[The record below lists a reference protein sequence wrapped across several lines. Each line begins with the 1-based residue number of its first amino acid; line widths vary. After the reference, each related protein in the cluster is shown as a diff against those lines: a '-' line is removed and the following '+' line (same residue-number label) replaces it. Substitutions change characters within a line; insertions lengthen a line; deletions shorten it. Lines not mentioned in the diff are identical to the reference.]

1 MGEERKDGSE
11 TGPLSLF
18 WPMTPCL
25 SSHNH
30 SKVWLCPVLTEE
42 QRRRRENWAGKQRRT
57 RRCNVR

>member
-30 SKVWLCPVLTEE
+30 SKVWLCPVLTEKE
-42 QRRRRENWAGKQRRT
+42 ETGELGWKAKEDEEM
-57 RRCNVR
+57 